1 MLKPRT
7 APQPAGSENLPLNV
21 SSLKLCSETRVRI
34 QVHNTQL
41 TNKKRTGFISNVV
54 RLRGLEKIGI
64 RMGGFSWQAP
74 K

>member
-7 APQPAGSENLPLNV
+7 APKPAGSENLPRNV

-34 QVHNTQL
+34 QVHDTQL
-41 TNKKRTGFISNVV
+41 TNKKRPGFISDAV
-54 RLRGLEKIGI
+54 RLRGLEKMGI
-64 RMGGFSWQAP
+64 RMGVFSWQAP